1 MVKNFS
7 YHQCF
12 QTFYYFN
19 ALTIFVA
26 KTHTCMQISVSH
38 DSSPFRFNEKQILTP
53 FLKSTKAEKIVS
65 QKPISP

>member
-1 MVKNFS
+1 
-7 YHQCF
+7 
-12 QTFYYFN
+12 
-19 ALTIFVA
+19 
-26 KTHTCMQISVSH
+26 MQISVSH